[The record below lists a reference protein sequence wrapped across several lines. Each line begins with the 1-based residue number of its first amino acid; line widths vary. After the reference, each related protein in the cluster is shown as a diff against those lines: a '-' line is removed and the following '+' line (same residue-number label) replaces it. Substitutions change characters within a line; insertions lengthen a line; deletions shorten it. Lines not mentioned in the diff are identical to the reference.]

1 MRDKLVNTNKKAIEL
16 LESNEYEEALKLF
29 HMAVNECRNVQ
40 SLTNLAWIYCY
51 EEYNDE
57 KAIVLLEEAIKFK
70 PNSHFPYSLL
80 GEIYIRQENW
90 ELAKVVLESS
100 ISIQPSKTSY
110 NNLAIANYHLEN
122 IEMASRYFLLATEKS
137 DYAMYSHV
145 KCLIGLGKL
154 KEAKERLDTFS
165 ENDDEFVGE
174 VDVADMYVELGY
186 FKEANEWFYKGWDV
200 YWKQPNWISR
210 YVYSL
215 LKLNN
220 KSLANEI
227 ISDVIKEKIKE
238 IDEAQKDDCD
248 EDWTEDDKINH
259 LEKLHAEKKEY
270 EGMFEKISSGYVPPL
285 EFEVSIRTGCYLFG
299 CIRHNHPEY
308 QE

>member
-1 MRDKLVNTNKKAIEL
+1 MNTNKKAIEL

-29 HMAVNECRNVQ
+29 QTAVNECRNVQ

-51 EEYNDE
+51 EEYKDE

-80 GEIYIRQENW
+80 GEIYIRQEKW
-90 ELAKVVLESS
+90 ELAKDVLESS
-100 ISIQPSKTSY
+100 ISIQPSKTTY
-110 NNLAIANYHLEN
+110 NNLAIANYHIGN

-145 KCLIGLGKL
+145 ICLIELGKL
-154 KEAKERLDTFS
+154 NEAKDRLDTFS
-165 ENDDEFVGE
+165 EHDDEFVGE

-186 FKEANEWFYKGWDV
+186 FKKANEWFNKGWDV
-200 YWKQPNWISR
+200 YWKQPNWVSR

-227 ISDVIKEKIKE
+227 INDVIKEKIKE
-238 IDEAQKDDCD
+238 IDKAQKDDCD
-248 EDWTEDDKINH
+248 EDWSEEDKINH
-259 LEKLHAEKKEY
+259 LEKLRNEKKEY
-270 EGMFEKISSGYVPPL
+270 EGMFEKISSGYFPPL
-285 EFEVSIRTGCYLFG
+285 VFEVSMKTGCYLFG